1 MKINKIIAG
10 AASTLAE
17 LRKDFEARTGLSGKE
32 LRIEKVCYTGKEGKT
47 AQGCPMA
54 KWVSVWI
61 PIYCINN
68 YLTSIVT
75 YEVVVKIFLR
85 FVIQQFTTIH
95 QFTHK

>member
-1 MKINKIIAG
+1 MQNTEKTKIQKTNLLIPG

-17 LRKDFEARTGLSGKE
+17 LRKELEARTGLSGKE

-61 PIYCINN
+61 PRFNISLL
-68 YLTSIVT
+68 YLPQ
-75 YEVVVKIFLR
+75 L
-85 FVIQQFTTIH
+85 
-95 QFTHK
+95 